1 MGSMGLVFAMASLGL
16 PGLGNFLAEFFILA
30 GTFKVSVAMACLSS
44 LGLVASMIYSL
55 RIVQKIFFEKETILW
70 KLPDLF
76 LREKMVFAAL
86 LIAIVYIGLF
96 PQRLIATAGTS
107 ISSILKSVN
116 NEEQIQSVTI
126 TDPTV
131 GESPVQAAKK
141 LIKSDKQSKDIALER
156 KMTRKPE

>member
-1 MGSMGLVFAMASLGL
+1 
-16 PGLGNFLAEFFILA
+16 
-30 GTFKVSVAMACLSS
+30 
-44 LGLVASMIYSL
+44 
-55 RIVQKIFFEKETILW
+55 
-70 KLPDLF
+70 
-76 LREKMVFAAL
+76 MVFAAL

-156 KMTRKPE
+156 KMTRKPG